1 MKPTTRRDFLR
12 TSLIAAASLSLA
24 GAGCSGPAATPAAQQ
39 SPANTPLPAVT
50 KPVEPMPTP
59 VPVSKEP
66 PAPASD
72 QAYLAVMH
80 GADPEAITKAAIA
93 ALGGIERFM
102 KKGANVIIKPNI
114 CTDYHTYEYATTTNP
129 IVVATLVRL
138 CLGAGAGRV
147 RVMDMPFGGT
157 PESAYAIS
165 GIADAVKAAG
175 GEMEVMSLIKFPQTD
190 IPQGKAI
197 KKFAVYKDILEAD
210 LVINV
215 PIAKDHSLARLTL
228 GMKNLFGVTGTP
240 SLLHSN
246 LGQRTADITSLVRPA
261 LTVVDA
267 VRILTSNGPTGG
279 SLDSVKLT
287 NMVIASHDIV
297 AADAY
302 ATTLFGLTGA
312 DIDYI
317 QAGADMGLGTMDL
330 KSIKLVEENV

>member
-1 MKPTTRRDFLR
+1 MKPATRRDFLR
-12 TSLIAAASLSLA
+12 TSLIAAASLSLV
-24 GAGCSGPAATPAAQQ
+24 GAGCSGPAATPDAQQ

-50 KPVEPMPTP
+50 KPVEPMPTS

-228 GMKNLFGVTGTP
+228 GMKNLFGVTGAP

-302 ATTLFGLTGA
+302 ATTLFGLIGA
-312 DIDYI
+312 DIDTI